1 MFSLNFSVSI
11 DDWQSDGAS
20 AVRDARD
27 AQVSPPPSHC
37 LVVGFSPSPLKNDG
51 VSSSVGMMFSSQFIW
66 KVIKAHG
73 SKPLEPVFVG
83 L

>member
-20 AVRDARD
+20 AVDARDAQD

-51 VSSSVGMMFSSQFIW
+51 VSSSVGMMNQLPNS
-66 KVIKAHG
+66 
-73 SKPLEPVFVG
+73 
-83 L
+83 